1 MAINNIGG
9 TSNVNI
15 RSHGDHAVGEGDR
28 APNTA
33 HPGGTAKEATDVRL
47 TSGTKRLL
55 ALEASLALEPAF
67 DASRVASLRAEIE
80 HGTYHVDAERTAR
93 RMLELE
99 RGLVG

>member
-1 MAINNIGG
+1 M
-9 TSNVNI
+9 
-15 RSHGDHAVGEGDR
+15 GEGDR
-28 APNTA
+28 APSTA
-33 HPGGTAKEATDVRL
+33 HQGGTVKEATDVRL

-67 DASRVASLRAEIE
+67 DASRVASLRAEIDR
-80 HGTYHVDAERTAR
+80 GTYYVDAERTAG